1 MAEAFGIAAGA
12 VGFVSLL
19 IQVTSGINKLRD
31 ITNSADV
38 APAELDSLMHEL
50 DFLVNVMREAN
61 ARAPSQND
69 VILQHCQANCDQ
81 VVRDLEGKV
90 FGILAFRHWKG
101 NVEVLHRSI
110 QAAKLNLIMLAHH
123 RTSVRL
129 DEIALV
135 NRLHISPTRAM
146 SADGD
151 GTSSQGLFPTAST
164 NSSNLSSV
172 SRQTIN
178 FADRPRFRRRG
189 DCLSRYCSCICH
201 RTERTSRRFWA
212 LEHTP
217 LAVFQQICD
226 KESCN
231 VSEHG
236 GTFRFALS
244 QLGIRWATVIQLYF
258 VTAAGKYSLRSSF
271 EVERVVPYTSPGFEI
286 LWNVRENIITFEE
299 GREALVHLHRT
310 DPTFPNHVDP
320 SGKSYIENLVIG
332 AARGP
337 VDKESRYKLLQLFM
351 GEFKM
356 TRGTEHSRFLSR
368 CAGWTGEG
376 PHLELLEILLHLDFE
391 AAEIDIHDWPEPCS
405 PNWWAPDI
413 APDPFFVEYL
423 GLLCQNTQ
431 GFAGMTPLH
440 EAVLFDSPESTPLH
454 LAIANLQYLRIL
466 IQAGYELD
474 ARDNYGITPLM
485 YAAAT
490 NKEEAVMALVD
501 AGSNLSARDTQWK
514 RTFMCYAA
522 LRQHWKLI
530 LNVLNRIEDHAG
542 KRAAESWAEFATYL
556 FLAVYPDILGSSDV
570 SLDQLLAKCGTVNL
584 IYDVSEDQKNNCL
597 LHDARSPTDFEA
609 LLGNGFKLVNH
620 VNSAGQ
626 HPAMVAANRCNSALV
641 SRLLA
646 HGTDINL
653 KDIFHKTSLCYV
665 LRQLE
670 TSSPGHSLSIAVD
683 TLRVLLTNDADVLS
697 RDNCRCP
704 CSPQGCLPS
713 AMLNYSTYQVLRCTR
728 VPIWPLEWLSLVSE
742 HRGDDEAKTILQSF
756 IRRAKHA
763 EMGMTHVC
771 CLREQGHAIQRI
783 CRNNPIPDD
792 EIDDIIDEESEF
804 IDILDSEM
812 NQSSKKEYNAL
823 LDDWMVQ
830 IKTSLDKVCSEA
842 AEHNER
848 REPRRTGR
856 RVDYQHDSFILEIG
870 IDWWGDPVRDVEGKI
885 SEFVYWMEQEY
896 HSGYAS
902 QMDDSLRERWYLR
915 RFSWLHRLACALR
928 ISAAQVVQN
937 LRLRRQEDECSL
949 LNVEEGIRHFL
960 STWEDWDEHC
970 GEREA

>member
-1 MAEAFGIAAGA
+1 MAEAFGIGAGA

-31 ITNSADV
+31 IANSADA
-38 APAELDSLMHEL
+38 APAELDSLMREL
-50 DFLVNVMREAN
+50 DFLVHVMREAN
-61 ARAPSQND
+61 DKAPSQND

-81 VVRDLEGKV
+81 VVRDLEVLNKMLATGSKRNVKGKV
-90 FGILAFRHWKG
+90 FAILAFRHWKG
-101 NVEVLHRSI
+101 NVEVLHRNI
-110 QAAKLNLIMLAHH
+110 QAAKLNLIMLVNH

-135 NRLHISPTRAM
+135 NHLHISPTRAM

-151 GTSSQGLFPTAST
+151 GTSSQGLWPTASA

-172 SRQTIN
+172 SRQTIT
-178 FADRPRFRRRG
+178 FADRPRSRRRG

-217 LAVFQQICD
+217 LAIFQQICD
-226 KESCN
+226 KESCD
-231 VSEHG
+231 VVKHG

-244 QLGIRWATVIQLYF
+244 RLGIRWATVIQLYF
-258 VTAAGKYSLRSSF
+258 VNTSGKYSLRSSF

-286 LWNVRENIITFEE
+286 LWNIREDIITFEE

-320 SGKSYIENLVIG
+320 SGKSYIENLVMG
-332 AARGP
+332 AARWP
-337 VDKESRYKLLQLFM
+337 VDTQCRYKLLELFM

-368 CAGWTGEG
+368 CAGWIGEG
-376 PHLELLEILLHLDFE
+376 PHLELLEILLHLDFN

-405 PNWWAPDI
+405 PGWWAPDI

-423 GLLCQNTQ
+423 GLLCQKNQ

-440 EAVLFDSPESTPLH
+440 EAVLFDSPESVRKWTSRSNKDERNALGQTPLH
-454 LAIANLQYLRIL
+454 LAISNPQYLRIL
-466 IQAGYELD
+466 IHAGYELD

-490 NKEEAVMALVD
+490 DKEEAVMALVD
-501 AGSNLSARDTQWK
+501 AGSDLSARDTQWK
-514 RTFMCYAA
+514 RTFVCYAA

-530 LNVLNRIEDHAG
+530 LNVLNSIEDHAG
-542 KRAAESWAEFATYL
+542 KRAAESWAEFATIL
-556 FLAVYPDILGSSDV
+556 FLAVYPDLLGSSGV
-570 SLDQLLAKCGTVNL
+570 SLDQLLAKCGTVNR
-584 IYDVSEDQKNNCL
+584 IYNASEDQKNNCL
-597 LHDARSPTDFEA
+597 LHDIRSPTDFEA
-609 LLGNGFKLVNH
+609 LLSNGFKLVNH

-646 HGTDINL
+646 YGTDINL

-665 LRQLE
+665 LQKLQ
-670 TSSPGHSLSIAVD
+670 TSFPGHSLSIAMD

-713 AMLNYSTYQVLRCTR
+713 AMLNHYTYQVFGYTR
-728 VPIWPLEWLSLVSE
+728 VPLWSLEWLSLVSE
-742 HRGDDEAKTILQSF
+742 HRGDNEAKTILQSF

-771 CLREQGHAIQRI
+771 CQREQGYAFQRI
-783 CRNNPIPDD
+783 FQKKPIPDD
-792 EIDDIIDEESEF
+792 DIDDIIDEESEF
-804 IDILDSEM
+804 IDILESEM

-823 LDDWMVQ
+823 LDDWIVQ

-842 AEHNER
+842 TEHNER
-848 REPRRTGR
+848 CEPRRTGKWTTSTIISSR
-856 RVDYQHDSFILEIG
+856 RL
-870 IDWWGDPVRDVEGKI
+870 
-885 SEFVYWMEQEY
+885 
-896 HSGYAS
+896 
-902 QMDDSLRERWYLR
+902 
-915 RFSWLHRLACALR
+915 
-928 ISAAQVVQN
+928 
-937 LRLRRQEDECSL
+937 
-949 LNVEEGIRHFL
+949 
-960 STWEDWDEHC
+960 T
-970 GEREA
+970 

>member
-1 MAEAFGIAAGA
+1 MAEALGIAAGA

-19 IQVTSGINKLRD
+19 VQVTSGINKLRD
-31 ITNSADV
+31 ITNSADA
-38 APAELDSLMHEL
+38 APAELDSLMREL
-50 DFLVNVMREAN
+50 DFLVHVMREAN
-61 ARAPSQND
+61 AKAPSQND

-81 VVRDLEGKV
+81 VVRDLEVLNKMLATGSKRKVKGKV
-90 FGILAFRHWKG
+90 FVILAFRHWKG
-101 NVEVLHRSI
+101 NVEVLHRNI
-110 QAAKLNLIMLAHH
+110 QAAKLNLIMLVNH

-146 SADGD
+146 SVDGD
-151 GTSSQGLFPTAST
+151 GTSSQGLWPTASA

-172 SRQTIN
+172 SRQTVN
-178 FADRPRFRRRG
+178 LADRPRFRRRG
-189 DCLSRYCSCICH
+189 DCLSRFCSCICH

-217 LAVFQQICD
+217 LSVFQQICD

-231 VSEHG
+231 VVKHG

-244 QLGIRWATVIQLYF
+244 QLGIRWAMVIQLYF
-258 VTAAGKYSLRSSF
+258 VTTSGKYSLRSSF

-286 LWNVRENIITFEE
+286 MWNIRENIITFEE

-320 SGKSYIENLVIG
+320 SGTSYIENLVIG

-337 VDKESRYKLLQLFM
+337 VDKESRYKLLELFM

-356 TRGTEHSRFLSR
+356 TRGTEHSRFLSH
-368 CAGWTGEG
+368 CAGWIGEG

-391 AAEIDIHDWPEPCS
+391 AAEIDIHDWPKPCS
-405 PNWWAPDI
+405 PDWWAPDI

-423 GLLCQNTQ
+423 GLLSQNNQ

-440 EAVLFDSPESTPLH
+440 EAVLFDSPESVRKWTSRSNKDERNAFGQTPLH
-454 LAIANLQYLRIL
+454 LAIANPQYLRIL

-501 AGSNLSARDTQWK
+501 AGSDLSARDTKWK
-514 RTFMCYAA
+514 RNFMCYAA

-530 LNVLNRIEDHAG
+530 LNVLNIIEDHAG
-542 KRAAESWAEFATYL
+542 KRAAESWSEFATYL
-556 FLAVYPDILGSSDV
+556 FLAVYPDTAGSSGV

-584 IYDVSEDQKNNCL
+584 IYDASEDKKSNCL
-597 LHDARSPTDFEA
+597 LHDVRSPTDFEV

-626 HPAMVAANRCNSALV
+626 HPAMVAANRCNSDLV

-646 HGTDINL
+646 YGTDINL
-653 KDIFHKTSLCYV
+653 KDVFHKTSLCYV
-665 LRQLE
+665 LQQLE
-670 TSSPGHSLSIAVD
+670 ACFPGHFLSIAMD

-713 AMLNYSTYQVLRCTR
+713 AMLSHSIYQVLQCTS
-728 VPIWPLEWLSLVSE
+728 VPIWSLEWLSLVSE

-771 CLREQGHAIQRI
+771 CQREQGFTFQRI

-792 EIDDIIDEESEF
+792 DIDDIIDEESEF

-842 AEHNER
+842 AEQNEGY
-848 REPRRTGR
+848 EPRKAGKLTTNTILSSR
-856 RVDYQHDSFILEIG
+856 RLG
-870 IDWWGDPVRDVEGKI
+870 
-885 SEFVYWMEQEY
+885 
-896 HSGYAS
+896 
-902 QMDDSLRERWYLR
+902 
-915 RFSWLHRLACALR
+915 
-928 ISAAQVVQN
+928 
-937 LRLRRQEDECSL
+937 
-949 LNVEEGIRHFL
+949 
-960 STWEDWDEHC
+960 
-970 GEREA
+970 